1 MALLNLS
8 RDFLLLL
15 TCINNPI
22 VSNIYIGNKSEMRKS
37 YKGLYKPTN
46 PKKYV
51 DTKMIVY
58 RSLLERRFMRYCDLN
73 EDILFWASEELPI
86 RYYSPL
92 DKKYHRYFPD
102 FVVKTVNGDKYMIEI
117 KPSRQVGKPKRQ
129 KKTKSYMRESF
140 EYIKNQ
146 VSNGLPLNNIVKIRV
161 CNLRLLPKR
170 IWVNINPYSKSFF
183 FKIRVNACI

>member
-1 MALLNLS
+1 MA
-8 RDFLLLL
+8 
-15 TCINNPI
+15 
-22 VSNIYIGNKSEMRKS
+22 KS
-37 YKGLYKPTN
+37 YRGLYRPTN

-51 DTKMIVY
+51 GNTKQIVY

-73 EDILFWASEELPI
+73 EDILYWASEELPV

-102 FVVKTVNGDKYMIEI
+102 FIVKTVNNDKYMIEI
-117 KPSRQVGKPKRQ
+117 KPSRQAVKPKPPK

-146 VSNGLPLNNIVKIRV
+146 AKWQAAKAYCEDKGMQ
-161 CNLRLLPKR
+161 
-170 IWVNINPYSKSFF
+170 
-183 FKIRVNACI
+183 FKIITEKDLGQY

>member
-1 MALLNLS
+1 MA
-8 RDFLLLL
+8 
-15 TCINNPI
+15 
-22 VSNIYIGNKSEMRKS
+22 KS
-37 YKGLYKPTN
+37 YRGLYRPTN

-51 DTKMIVY
+51 GNTQQIVY

-73 EDILFWASEELPI
+73 TDILYWASEELAV

-102 FVVKTVNGDKYMIEI
+102 FIVKTINNEKYMIEI
-117 KPSRQVGKPKRQ
+117 KPSRQAVKPKPPK

-146 VSNGLPLNNIVKIRV
+146 AKWQAAKVYCEDKGMQ
-161 CNLRLLPKR
+161 
-170 IWVNINPYSKSFF
+170 
-183 FKIRVNACI
+183 FKIITEKDLGQY

>member
-1 MALLNLS
+1 
-8 RDFLLLL
+8 
-15 TCINNPI
+15 
-22 VSNIYIGNKSEMRKS
+22 MRKS
-37 YKGLYKPTN
+37 YKGLYRPTN

-51 DTKMIVY
+51 GNTKQIVY

-73 EDILFWASEELPI
+73 EDILYWASEELPV

-102 FVVKTVNGDKYMIEI
+102 FIVKTVNNEKYMIEI
-117 KPSRQVGKPKRQ
+117 KPSRQAVKPKPPK

-146 VSNGLPLNNIVKIRV
+146 AKWQAAKSYCEDKGMKFKLITEKDFFDETW
-161 CNLRLLPKR
+161 KR
-170 IWVNINPYSKSFF
+170 T
-183 FKIRVNACI
+183 